1 MLKNVY
7 KYAEIKS
14 RLLRVTDNNLESQT
28 GKRHNETRVDV
39 RSTGFWARSQQ
50 AFTDKR
56 IFDTNANRYHSHNV
70 ILKTKEKRKEHTMKE
85 YYNMNMAASHH

>member
-28 GKRHNETRVDV
+28 RKRHNETRVDV

-56 IFDTNANRYHSHNV
+56 IL
-70 ILKTKEKRKEHTMKE
+70 ILMLIGTTPTMLYLKQKRKEK
-85 YYNMNMAASHH
+85 NIQ